1 VDETAEFRTSAWS
14 NFKPSAHSCE
24 RTKTRTPL
32 FGGMKKFRVPHVG
45 EHFGTPSG
53 VGRSVNEAIELPL
66 TDRRQRGQ
74 NQDIKKGAPGKPH
87 APKVRSYFREHA

>member
-1 VDETAEFRTSAWS
+1 
-14 NFKPSAHSCE
+14 
-24 RTKTRTPL
+24 
-32 FGGMKKFRVPHVG
+32 
-45 EHFGTPSG
+45 
-53 VGRSVNEAIELPL
+53 LPL